1 MKNVG
6 NSWMQKK
13 KIGGPPSMIYY
24 KAKIPQKENCQQA
37 I

>member
-13 KIGGPPSMIYY
+13 DWRATSMIYY
-24 KAKIPQKENCQQA
+24 NTKILQKENCQQA

>member
-13 KIGGPPSMIYY
+13 IGRSDSIIYY
-24 KAKIPQKENCQQA
+24 NTNILQQKTRKQA